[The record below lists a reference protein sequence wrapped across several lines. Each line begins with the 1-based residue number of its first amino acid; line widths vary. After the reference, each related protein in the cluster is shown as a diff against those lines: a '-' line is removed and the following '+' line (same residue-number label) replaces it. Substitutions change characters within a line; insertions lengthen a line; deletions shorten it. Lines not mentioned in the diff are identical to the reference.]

1 MEEFKQH
8 LLDTDIRTGIHLDP
22 LGMTARLREQV
33 RLGCAGMADSR
44 VNGFIDDFNAALEQM
59 DKITPANRFLDLLVR
74 TERDRNS
81 QVSSLYSEP
90 RRSLVALPDGLTER
104 FARALLAKQGYAD
117 EPWLRLTNCKKGIND
132 WSGRL
137 GEFDK
142 VYFVMP
148 RWDTIERLLAW
159 ETTPNTVQFVCDE
172 ATVQSLR
179 KKVAWLK
186 DRRLFHPLTA
196 RMNSLCIAFDEALE
210 HAEFDLDPDDVAS
223 SYQSSSYDGE
233 GRPLTLVTASGRH
246 IHLHEG
252 TRIIRYNAEA
262 EPRPFTS
269 CCASTVEQGDTVFV
283 IDEEYMQM
291 VARHCSVRRTAPEWL
306 RAYHNTVKAA
316 QQAFPGET
324 VRDKA
329 KIVLE
334 QMKKRYASDL
344 PELATVVNWL
354 NVDALL
360 GESLDDVR
368 PHAPR
373 TREMFDRFAAVLG
386 VAGVADA
393 FWNQA
398 IRATRSLRIRAGF
411 SALNFSIDVL
421 TAPDRAMADWNGGND
436 DLCLCEAYARE
447 MLEDVEE
454 IIKEDKA

>member
-1 MEEFKQH
+1 
-8 LLDTDIRTGIHLDP
+8 
-22 LGMTARLREQV
+22 
-33 RLGCAGMADSR
+33 
-44 VNGFIDDFNAALEQM
+44 
-59 DKITPANRFLDLLVR
+59 
-74 TERDRNS
+74 
-81 QVSSLYSEP
+81 
-90 RRSLVALPDGLTER
+90 
-104 FARALLAKQGYAD
+104 
-117 EPWLRLTNCKKGIND
+117 
-132 WSGRL
+132 
-137 GEFDK
+137 
-142 VYFVMP
+142 
-148 RWDTIERLLAW
+148 
-159 ETTPNTVQFVCDE
+159 
-172 ATVQSLR
+172 
-179 KKVAWLK
+179 VAWLK